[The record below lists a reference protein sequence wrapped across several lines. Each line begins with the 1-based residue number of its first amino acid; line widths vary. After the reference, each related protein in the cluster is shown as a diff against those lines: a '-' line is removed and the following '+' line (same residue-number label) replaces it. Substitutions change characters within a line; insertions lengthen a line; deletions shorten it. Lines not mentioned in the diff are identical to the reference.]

1 MEKRYRN
8 ATIFVRSTSA
18 EKNAIQER
26 MKLTGYTD
34 MSSFMR
40 EMALKGYIINVNT
53 KELRDVAYELHKI
66 GVNIN
71 QIAHRVNESQIAYKT
86 DIDDLQR
93 KMDHIWQLI
102 KSSLSDLK

>member
-1 MEKRYRN
+1 MENRYRN

-18 EKNAIQER
+18 EKNAIKER
-26 MKLTGYTD
+26 MELAGYTD

-53 KELRDVAYELHKI
+53 KELRDVSYELHKI

-71 QIAHRVNESQIAYKT
+71 QVAHRVNESQRVYQT
-86 DIDDLQR
+86 DIDELQR
-93 KMDHIWQLI
+93 KIDQIWRLI
-102 KSSLSDLK
+102 KSNLSDLR